1 MRQFANY
8 IHLAPSF
15 RVSSVTNNTV
25 VMKSG
30 FTPDRFST
38 HNEVEPQE
46 ELTAKAAGKLYN
58 FQVKLYVDK
67 LTDAQKN
74 IYANNAPVILIL
86 LDVETVDQVIIGT
99 PDAPAVISFVPG
111 PNHDQLVIEF
121 ASKTPFL

>member
-46 ELTAKAAGKLYN
+46 EVSSKTAGKLYN
-58 FQVKLYVDK
+58 FQVKVFTDK

-74 IYANNAPVILIL
+74 IYANNAPVILTL

-111 PNHDQLVIEF
+111 TNHDQMVIDY
-121 ASKTPFL
+121 ASKTPVL

>member
-8 IHLAPSF
+8 VHLAPSF

-46 ELTAKAAGKLYN
+46 ELTSKAAGKLYN

-111 PNHDQLVIEF
+111 TNHDQMVIEYS
-121 ASKTPFL
+121 SKTPVL